1 MGGLISLFWETL
13 GYTATPQEPSPELD
27 FKWKTVEPPPELD
40 FKWKTVGV
48 VETEICQDQDLPRTD
63 LVLLTA
69 NKHEFEACYKF
80 MEGAKRYSVGEL
92 GYVHFGTF
100 VESSNVPVALK
111 ICNQGP
117 RSAQTASTQC
127 VQYLNPKAVIFV
139 GICATLKPE
148 KAKLG
153 DVILSYRLDTYDDQK
168 VKEDGSVENRSTQTR
183 PGVLMRNLFLEAGV
197 GWKPP
202 LKFPQNSNFQIH
214 RDKPILSGSKLVNN
228 RKERDELSNRFPDA
242 YGFEM
247 EGAGKQSLTIII
259 NTLHSGKHISK
270 AEGW

>member
-1 MGGLISLFWETL
+1 MRSVLNSWFSSREYILYLFADKSTSV
-13 GYTATPQEPSPELD
+13 TFTPTIKSRIRFPSQIRDCRAYSILKVFP
-27 FKWKTVEPPPELD
+27 
-40 FKWKTVGV
+40 G
-48 VETEICQDQDLPRTD
+48 CR
-63 LVLLTA
+63 
-69 NKHEFEACYKF
+69 ACRHSDKF
-80 MEGAKRYSVGEL
+80 MEDAKRYSVREL
-92 GYVHFGTF
+92 GYVHLGTF
-100 VESSNVPVALK
+100 VESSNVRVALK

-117 RSAQTASTQC
+117 RCAQTAATQC

-153 DVILSYRLDTYDDQK
+153 HVILSYRLDTYDDQK
-168 VKEDGSVENRSTQTR
+168 LEKDGSVDNRSTQTR

-202 LKFPQNSNFQIH
+202 LKSPQNSNFQIH
-214 RDKPILSGSKLVNN
+214 QDKPILSGSKLVNN
-228 RKERDELSNRFPDA
+228 RKERDELSERFPEP
-242 YGFEM
+242 YGLEM
-247 EGAGKQSLTIII
+247 EGAGKQSLTMII